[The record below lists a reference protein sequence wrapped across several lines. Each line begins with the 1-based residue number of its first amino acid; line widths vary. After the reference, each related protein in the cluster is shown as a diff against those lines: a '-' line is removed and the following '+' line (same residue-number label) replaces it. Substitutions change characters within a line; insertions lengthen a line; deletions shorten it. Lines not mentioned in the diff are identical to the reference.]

1 MLAIVIPFYKL
12 TFFEETLKS
21 LVEQRNQQFNVYIG
35 NDASPENPET
45 LLNKYSLKL
54 NIIYKKFETNLGS
67 SSLVKQWDRCIDLI
81 EDEEWIMILGDDDY
95 LEKTVV
101 ESWYKHFNLFQNKS
115 NVIRFSTI
123 SKNEMKNTF
132 TEPSKHPT
140 WENGIDSYY
149 RRYKKEIRS
158 TLSEYIFSFEV
169 YNKYGIYDY
178 PLAWHSDDRMWIDF
192 SKDKKIFSI
201 NESKVIVR
209 TSLINISGKTDNIT
223 LKNKASIL
231 FYCYL
236 IKEKIVSLKNNQK
249 LELLMTYETLIK
261 KNRKLTFSE
270 WKLLFNLYINNK
282 KLLPIIKFFRRFLI
296 SFYRQ

>member
-12 TFFEETLKS
+12 TFFEETIES
-21 LVEQRNQQFNVYIG
+21 LVNQTDKRFNIYIG
-35 NDASPENPET
+35 DDASPENPKVV
-45 LLNKYSLKL
+45 LDKYENKL
-54 NIIYKKFETNLGS
+54 NFKYKRFETNLGGI
-67 SSLVKQWDRCIDLI
+67 SLVKQWERCLNMLQ
-81 EDEEWIMILGDDDY
+81 DENWLMILGDDDY

-101 ESWYKHFNLFQNKS
+101 ESWNKYFNLFQNKS

-149 RRYKKEIRS
+149 RRHKKEIRS
-158 TLSEYIFSFEV
+158 SLSEYVFSLEA
-169 YNKYGIYDY
+169 YNKFGIYDY

-192 SKDKKIFSI
+192 SKNKKIFSI

-231 FYCYL
+231 FYGYL
-236 IKEKIVSLKNNQK
+236 IKEKMVSLKNNQK
-249 LELLMTYETLIK
+249 LELLMTYEILIK

-270 WKLLFNLYINNK
+270 WKLLFNFYIENK

-296 SFYRQ
+296 SFYR